1 VFFATTIEW
10 PSRIM
15 SGSKTYP
22 QHTYSGTGSPITK
35 CYNSVTIVML
45 TESKLYVMRAPVRF
59 LLICNIEG
67 DTCKGFTWGESYDIH
82 NARENKPRPDSHK
95 GIRP

>member
-1 VFFATTIEW
+1 
-10 PSRIM
+10 
-15 SGSKTYP
+15 
-22 QHTYSGTGSPITK
+22 
-35 CYNSVTIVML
+35 ML